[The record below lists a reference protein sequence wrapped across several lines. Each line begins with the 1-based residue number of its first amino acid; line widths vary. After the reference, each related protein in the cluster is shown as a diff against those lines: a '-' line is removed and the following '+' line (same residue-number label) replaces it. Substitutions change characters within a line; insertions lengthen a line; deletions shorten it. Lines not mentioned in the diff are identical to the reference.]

1 MGVKREKD
9 RKRVQPVNQK
19 ASLEKEDAKDRSWDD
34 IQSPGSSQNLQRG
47 KMKVVESKI
56 AKLEA
61 GSIVE
66 E

>member
-1 MGVKREKD
+1 MQRIEVGTISNRLEA
-9 RKRVQPVNQK
+9 RK
-19 ASLEKEDAKDRSWDD
+19 
-34 IQSPGSSQNLQRG
+34 IYRG